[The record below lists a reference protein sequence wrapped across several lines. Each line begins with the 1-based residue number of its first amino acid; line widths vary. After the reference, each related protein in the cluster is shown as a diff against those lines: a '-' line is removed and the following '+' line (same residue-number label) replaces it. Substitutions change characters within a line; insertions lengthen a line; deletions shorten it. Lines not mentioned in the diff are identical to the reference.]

1 MNTKQKGLVLEKYV
15 CEQIIAKG
23 LDDRARP
30 SYNSGATNSEKSDIW
45 TSLMILGQNAGIEV
59 KNQKTLKIP
68 EWWSQTKKLE
78 SLGREPVLVY
88 KIHNQPLS
96 ETLCTI
102 RLDTLLELLKSVKPL
117 KRPTHIQGILA
128 KR

>member
-1 MNTKQKGLVLEKYV
+1 MIITLKGVKDIYSKV
-15 CEQIIAKG
+15 K
-23 LDDRARP
+23 DNHARRQE
-30 SYNSGATNSEKSDIW
+30 SFVGKTYGMTNSEKADIW

-68 EWWSQTKKLE
+68 DWWYQTRKLE

-102 RLDTLLELLKSVKPL
+102 RLDTLLELLKEIK
-117 KRPTHIQGILA
+117 K
-128 KR
+128 